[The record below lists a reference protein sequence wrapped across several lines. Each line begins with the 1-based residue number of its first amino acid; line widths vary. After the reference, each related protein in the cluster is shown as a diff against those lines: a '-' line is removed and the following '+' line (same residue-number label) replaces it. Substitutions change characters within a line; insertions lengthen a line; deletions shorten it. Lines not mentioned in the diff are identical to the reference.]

1 MIQRSFF
8 LIAKVPIYNSSYI
21 SEKTKRSILPNLKQ
35 PNQDR
40 MILGTSSAH
49 KKNRPKL
56 GLFELNRIAKV
67 VR

>member
-1 MIQRSFF
+1 MVHDSKVFFLISYIF

-21 SEKTKRSILPNLKQ
+21 SEKTKGSMLPNLKQ

-49 KKNRPKL
+49 KEKSSEVRPL
-56 GLFELNRIAKV
+56 
-67 VR
+67 